1 VNMRTVLVI
10 DDDAAIVSALRLL
23 FELRDIQTLAA
34 DGPRAGLD
42 SLATIA
48 VDLVIADMNFTA
60 DTTSGAEGV
69 VLFRAIRDRY
79 PDLPIIL
86 LTGWG
91 DFEAAVSLIKAGAA
105 DYVTKPWDDAKL
117 LASVENLLELAEM
130 AAAQAERQR
139 EDLRRRKEL
148 TERYALGGL
157 IFVSDTMQRVV
168 ELACRVSR
176 AEAPVLI
183 TGPNGSGKERI
194 AEILHANS
202 DVKDGP
208 WVAVNCGA
216 LPAELIE
223 AELFGVEAGAF
234 TGAHRTRV
242 GRFEAAD
249 GGTIFLDEIGNLP
262 LAGQMKLLRVIEGGK
277 FERVGSNATR
287 AVKVR
292 IISATNADL
301 PSMIREGSFRQD
313 LYYRINVVEIAVPRL
328 AERRADILPI
338 AESLLGPGM
347 KLSEGARAALESYSW
362 PGNVRELR
370 NVLERAKL
378 LCREAL
384 VTAEDLG
391 LLAPIRRTRAG
402 DDISKESIEEALKA
416 SGGMILYAAQALGL
430 SRQALYRRMDRLG
443 MRP

>member
-1 VNMRTVLVI
+1 MS
-10 DDDAAIVSALRLL
+10 AI
-23 FELRDIQTLAA
+23 
-34 DGPRAGLD
+34 
-42 SLATIA
+42 
-48 VDLVIADMNFTA
+48 DLVIADMNFTA
-60 DTTSGAEGV
+60 DTTSGAEGAL
-69 VLFRAIRDRY
+69 LFRAIRDQY

-91 DFEAAVSLIKAGAA
+91 DFESAVSLVKAGAA

-130 AAAQAERQR
+130 AAVQALRQS
-139 EDLRRRKEL
+139 ENLRRRKEL
-148 TERYALGGL
+148 TERYSLGGL
-157 IFVSDTMQRVV
+157 IFVSDMMQRVV
-168 ELACRVSR
+168 ELACRVAR

-242 GRFEAAD
+242 GRFEAAN

-262 LAGQMKLLRVIEGGK
+262 LAGQMKLLRVIETGK

-287 AVKVR
+287 ASKVR
-292 IISATNADL
+292 VISATNADL
-301 PSMIREGSFRQD
+301 PSMIREGSFRED

-328 AERRADILPI
+328 ADRRADILPI
-338 AESLLGPGM
+338 ADSLLGPGI
-347 KLSEGARAALESYSW
+347 KLSEGARAALEGYHW

-378 LCREAL
+378 LCREGL

-391 LLAPIRRTRAG
+391 LPAPVRRTRAG
-402 DDISKESIEEALKA
+402 DEISKESIEEALKA

>member
-1 VNMRTVLVI
+1 MRTVLVI

-23 FELRDIQTLAA
+23 FELRDIQTLSA
-34 DGPRAGLD
+34 DSPQAGLD
-42 SLATIA
+42 SLAMSA
-48 VDLVIADMNFTA
+48 ADLVIADMNFTA

-69 VLFRAIRDRY
+69 VLYRAIRDRY

-91 DFEAAVSLIKAGAA
+91 DFEAAVSLVKAGAA

-117 LASVENLLELAEM
+117 LASVENLLELAEI

-148 TERYALGGL
+148 TERYTLGGL

-202 DVKDGP
+202 DVKGGP

-338 AESLLGPGM
+338 AESLLGPAM
-347 KLSEGARAALESYSW
+347 KLSEGARAALESYPW

-370 NVLERAKL
+370 NVLERARL

-391 LLAPIRRTRAG
+391 LPAAIRRARAG
-402 DDISKESIEEALKA
+402 DDISKDSIEEALKA

>member
-1 VNMRTVLVI
+1 
-10 DDDAAIVSALRLL
+10 
-23 FELRDIQTLAA
+23 
-34 DGPRAGLD
+34 
-42 SLATIA
+42 
-48 VDLVIADMNFTA
+48 
-60 DTTSGAEGV
+60 
-69 VLFRAIRDRY
+69 
-79 PDLPIIL
+79 
-86 LTGWG
+86 
-91 DFEAAVSLIKAGAA
+91 
-105 DYVTKPWDDAKL
+105 
-117 LASVENLLELAEM
+117 
-130 AAAQAERQR
+130 
-139 EDLRRRKEL
+139 
-148 TERYALGGL
+148 
-157 IFVSDTMQRVV
+157 
-168 ELACRVSR
+168 VSR

-338 AESLLGPGM
+338 TETFLGPGM
-347 KLSEGARAALESYSW
+347 KLSEDARAALESYSW

-391 LLAPIRRTRAG
+391 LPAVLRRTRVG

>member
-1 VNMRTVLVI
+1 MRTVLVI

-23 FELRDIQTLAA
+23 FELRDIQTLSA
-34 DGPRAGLD
+34 DNPQAGLD
-42 SLATIA
+42 SLAMSA
-48 VDLVIADMNFTA
+48 ADLVIADMNFTA
-60 DTTSGAEGV
+60 DTTSGAEGA

-91 DFEAAVSLIKAGAA
+91 DFEAAVSLVKAGAA
-105 DYVTKPWDDAKL
+105 DYVTKPWDDTKL

-148 TERYALGGL
+148 TERYTLGGL

-168 ELACRVSR
+168 DLACRVSR

-338 AESLLGPGM
+338 AESLLGPAM
-347 KLSEGARAALESYSW
+347 KLSEGARAALESYPW

-370 NVLERAKL
+370 NVLERARL

-391 LLAPIRRTRAG
+391 LPAVLRRTRVG

-443 MRP
+443 LRP

>member
-1 VNMRTVLVI
+1 MRTVLVI

-23 FELRDIQTLAA
+23 FELRDIQTLSA
-34 DGPRAGLD
+34 DHPQAGLE
-42 SLATIA
+42 SLALSA
-48 VDLVIADMNFTA
+48 ADLVIADMNFTA
-60 DTTSGAEGV
+60 DTTSGAEGA

-91 DFEAAVSLIKAGAA
+91 DFEAAVSLVKAGAA

-130 AAAQAERQR
+130 SAAQAERQR

-216 LPAELIE
+216 LPSELIE

-262 LAGQMKLLRVIEGGK
+262 LAGQMKLLRVIESGK

-287 AVKVR
+287 AAKVR
-292 IISATNADL
+292 VISATNADL
-301 PSMIREGSFRQD
+301 PSMIREGSFRED

-347 KLSEGARAALESYSW
+347 RLSEAARAALESYHW

-391 LLAPIRRTRAG
+391 LPAVLRRTRVG

>member
-1 VNMRTVLVI
+1 MRTVLVI

-23 FELRDIQTLAA
+23 FELRDIQTLSA
-34 DGPRAGLD
+34 DSPQAGLD
-42 SLATIA
+42 SLAISA

-60 DTTSGAEGV
+60 DTTSGADGV

-91 DFEAAVSLIKAGAA
+91 DFESAVSLVKAGAA

-139 EDLRRRKEL
+139 EDLRRRKEI
-148 TERYALGGL
+148 TERYTLGGL

-277 FERVGSNATR
+277 FERVGSNTTR

-338 AESLLGPGM
+338 AESFLGPAM
-347 KLSEGARAALESYSW
+347 KLSEGARAALESYPW

-370 NVLERAKL
+370 NVLERARL

-391 LLAPIRRTRAG
+391 LPVPIRRTRAG
-402 DDISKESIEEALKA
+402 DDISKESIDEALKA

>member
-1 VNMRTVLVI
+1 MSLV
-10 DDDAAIVSALRLL
+10 
-23 FELRDIQTLAA
+23 
-34 DGPRAGLD
+34 
-42 SLATIA
+42 
-48 VDLVIADMNFTA
+48 
-60 DTTSGAEGV
+60 
-69 VLFRAIRDRY
+69 
-79 PDLPIIL
+79 
-86 LTGWG
+86 
-91 DFEAAVSLIKAGAA
+91 KAGAA
-105 DYVTKPWDDAKL
+105 DYGTEPWDDAKL

-130 AAAQAERQR
+130 TTIQSQRQR
-139 EDLRRRKEL
+139 ENQRRRQEL
-148 TERYALGGL
+148 TARYALGGL
-157 IFVSDTMQRVV
+157 IFVSDMMQRVV
-168 ELACRVSR
+168 ELACRVAR
-176 AEAPVLI
+176 ARAPVLI

-202 DVKDGP
+202 EVKDGP

-262 LAGQMKLLRVIEGGK
+262 LAGQMKLLRVIESGK

-287 AVKVR
+287 AAKVR
-292 IISATNADL
+292 VVSATNADL
-301 PSMIREGSFRQD
+301 PSMIREGSFRED

-338 AESLLGPGM
+338 AESVLGPGT
-347 KLSEGARAALESYSW
+347 KLSDGARSALESYHW

-378 LCREAL
+378 LCREGV

-391 LLAPIRRTRAG
+391 LPAAIRRTRVG
-402 DDISKESIEEALKA
+402 DDISVNRSKRRS
-416 SGGMILYAAQALGL
+416 
-430 SRQALYRRMDRLG
+430 SRQAA
-443 MRP
+443 

>member
-1 VNMRTVLVI
+1 MRTVLVI

-23 FELRDIQTLAA
+23 FELRDIQTLSA
-34 DGPRAGLD
+34 DSPQAGLD
-42 SLATIA
+42 SLARSA
-48 VDLVIADMNFTA
+48 ADLVIADMNFTA

-91 DFEAAVSLIKAGAA
+91 DFESAVSLVKAGAA

-157 IFVSDTMQRVV
+157 IFVSDSMQRVV

-262 LAGQMKLLRVIEGGK
+262 LAGQMKLLRVIESGK

-287 AVKVR
+287 AAKVR
-292 IISATNADL
+292 VISATNADL

-347 KLSEGARAALESYSW
+347 RLGEAAKAALESYHW

-391 LLAPIRRTRAG
+391 LPAVLRRTRVG

>member
-1 VNMRTVLVI
+1 MRTVLVI

-23 FELRDIQTLAA
+23 LELRDIQTLSA
-34 DGPRAGLD
+34 DSPQAGLD
-42 SLATIA
+42 SLAMSA
-48 VDLVIADMNFTA
+48 ADLVIADMNFTA

-69 VLFRAIRDRY
+69 VLFRAIRDRF

-91 DFEAAVSLIKAGAA
+91 DFESAVSLVKAGAA
-105 DYVTKPWDDAKL
+105 DYMTKPWDDARL

-130 AAAQAERQR
+130 AATQAERQR

-157 IFVSDTMQRVV
+157 IFVSDMMQRVV

-176 AEAPVLI
+176 AQVPVLI

-216 LPAELIE
+216 LPSELIE

-262 LAGQMKLLRVIEGGK
+262 LAGQMKLLRVIESGK

-287 AVKVR
+287 AAKVR
-292 IISATNADL
+292 VISATNADL
-301 PSMIREGSFRQD
+301 PSMIREGSFRED

-338 AESLLGPGM
+338 AESLLEPEM
-347 KLSEGARAALESYSW
+347 RLSESARAALEGYSW

-378 LCREAL
+378 LRREAL
-384 VTAEDLG
+384 VTADDLG
-391 LLAPIRRTRAG
+391 LPAPVRRTRVG

-416 SGGMILYAAQALGL
+416 CGGMILYAAQALGL

>member
-1 VNMRTVLVI
+1 MRTVLVI

-23 FELRDIQTLAA
+23 FELRDIQTLSA
-34 DGPRAGLD
+34 DSPEAGLD
-42 SLATIA
+42 SLAIGA

-91 DFEAAVSLIKAGAA
+91 DFESAVSLVKAGAA

-157 IFVSDTMQRVV
+157 IFVSDAMQRVV

-202 DVKDGP
+202 EVKNGP

-216 LPAELIE
+216 LPSELIE
-223 AELFGVEAGAF
+223 AELFGVEAGAS
-234 TGAHRTRV
+234 R
-242 GRFEAAD
+242 
-249 GGTIFLDEIGNLP
+249 
-262 LAGQMKLLRVIEGGK
+262 
-277 FERVGSNATR
+277 
-287 AVKVR
+287 
-292 IISATNADL
+292 
-301 PSMIREGSFRQD
+301 
-313 LYYRINVVEIAVPRL
+313 
-328 AERRADILPI
+328 
-338 AESLLGPGM
+338 
-347 KLSEGARAALESYSW
+347 
-362 PGNVRELR
+362 
-370 NVLERAKL
+370 
-378 LCREAL
+378 
-384 VTAEDLG
+384 
-391 LLAPIRRTRAG
+391 
-402 DDISKESIEEALKA
+402 
-416 SGGMILYAAQALGL
+416 SG
-430 SRQALYRRMDRLG
+430 
-443 MRP
+443 

>member
-1 VNMRTVLVI
+1 MRTVLVI

-23 FELRDIQTLAA
+23 FELRDIQTLSA
-34 DGPRAGLD
+34 DNPQAGLD
-42 SLATIA
+42 SLAMSAT
-48 VDLVIADMNFTA
+48 DLVIADMNFTA

-91 DFEAAVSLIKAGAA
+91 DFESAVSLVKAGAA

-148 TERYALGGL
+148 TERYTLGGL

-378 LCREAL
+378 LCQEAL

-391 LLAPIRRTRAG
+391 LPAPIRRARAG

>member
-1 VNMRTVLVI
+1 MRTVLVI

-23 FELRDIQTLAA
+23 FELRDIQTLSA
-34 DGPRAGLD
+34 DSPQAGLD
-42 SLATIA
+42 SLAMSA
-48 VDLVIADMNFTA
+48 ADLVIADMNFTA

-91 DFEAAVSLIKAGAA
+91 DFEAAVSLVKAGAA

-117 LASVENLLELAEM
+117 LASVENLLELAEI

-148 TERYALGGL
+148 TERYTLGGL

-338 AESLLGPGM
+338 AESLLGPAM
-347 KLSEGARAALESYSW
+347 KLSEGARAALESYPW

-370 NVLERAKL
+370 NVLERARL

-391 LLAPIRRTRAG
+391 LPAAIRRARAG
-402 DDISKESIEEALKA
+402 DDISKDSIEEALKA

>member
-1 VNMRTVLVI
+1 MRTVLVI

-23 FELRDIQTLAA
+23 FELRD
-34 DGPRAGLD
+34 
-42 SLATIA
+42 
-48 VDLVIADMNFTA
+48 
-60 DTTSGAEGV
+60 
-69 VLFRAIRDRY
+69 RY

-91 DFEAAVSLIKAGAA
+91 DFESAVSLVKAGAA

-117 LASVENLLELAEM
+117 LASVENLLELAEI

-139 EDLRRRKEL
+139 EDRRRRKEL

-287 AVKVR
+287 AVRVR

-338 AESLLGPGM
+338 TESFLGPGM
-347 KLSEGARAALESYSW
+347 KLSEGARAALESYHW

-391 LLAPIRRTRAG
+391 LPVPVRRTRVG
-402 DDISKESIEEALKA
+402 DDISKESIEEALNA

>member
-1 VNMRTVLVI
+1 MRTVLVI
-10 DDDAAIVSALRLL
+10 DDDSAIVSALRLL
-23 FELRDIQTLAA
+23 LELRDIQTLSA

-42 SLATIA
+42 SLGMSA

-91 DFEAAVSLIKAGAA
+91 DFESAVSLVKAGAA
-105 DYVTKPWDDAKL
+105 DYVTKPWDDGKL

-202 DVKDGP
+202 DVKGGP

-216 LPAELIE
+216 LPSELIE

-242 GRFEAAD
+242 GRFESAA

-262 LAGQMKLLRVIEGGK
+262 LAGQMKLLRVLESGK

-287 AVKVR
+287 AAKVR
-292 IISATNADL
+292 VISATNADL
-301 PSMIREGSFRQD
+301 PSMIREGSFRED

-328 AERRADILPI
+328 ADRRADILPI
-338 AESLLGPGM
+338 AESLLGPEL
-347 KLSEGARAALESYSW
+347 KLSESARAALEGYSW

-391 LLAPIRRTRAG
+391 LPAVLRRTRIG

>member
-1 VNMRTVLVI
+1 MRTVLVV
-10 DDDAAIVSALRLL
+10 DDDAAIVSALSLL
-23 FELRDIQTLAA
+23 FELRDIHTLSA
-34 DGPRAGLD
+34 GSPQAGLD
-42 SLATIA
+42 SLAVSP
-48 VDLVIADMNFTA
+48 VDLVVADMNFTA
-60 DTTSGAEGV
+60 DTTSGAEGAA
-69 VLFRAIRDRY
+69 LFRAIRDQY

-91 DFEAAVSLIKAGAA
+91 DFQSAVSLVKAGAA

-130 AAAQAERQR
+130 ATAQAQRQR
-139 EDLRRRKEL
+139 EDSRRRKEL

-157 IFVSDTMQRVV
+157 VFVSDMMQRVV

-242 GRFEAAD
+242 GRFEAAN

-262 LAGQMKLLRVIEGGK
+262 LAGQMKLLRVIESGK

-287 AVKVR
+287 AAKVR
-292 IISATNADL
+292 VISATNADL
-301 PSMIREGSFRQD
+301 PAMIREGTFRED
-313 LYYRINVVEIAVPRL
+313 LYYRINVVEIVVPRL
-328 AERRADILPI
+328 ADRRADIFPI
-338 AESLLGPGM
+338 AESLLGPDT
-347 KLSEGARAALESYSW
+347 KLSEDARVALESYHW

-370 NVLERAKL
+370 NALERAKL
-378 LCREAL
+378 LCREAR

-391 LLAPIRRTRAG
+391 LPTPVRRTRAG
-402 DDISKESIEEALKA
+402 DEISKESIEEALQA

>member
-1 VNMRTVLVI
+1 MRTVLVI

-23 FELRDIQTLAA
+23 FELRDIQTLGANS
-34 DGPRAGLD
+34 PQAGLD
-42 SLATIA
+42 SLAVSA

-91 DFEAAVSLIKAGAA
+91 DFESAVSLVKAGAA

-157 IFVSDTMQRVV
+157 IFVSDMMQRVV

-183 TGPNGSGKERI
+183 TGPNGCGKERI

-202 DVKDGP
+202 DVKNGP

-242 GRFEAAD
+242 GRFEAAN

-262 LAGQMKLLRVIEGGK
+262 LAGQMKLLRVIESGK

-287 AVKVR
+287 AAKVR

-301 PSMIREGSFRQD
+301 PSMIREGSFRED

-347 KLSEGARAALESYSW
+347 RLSEAARGALESYHW

-391 LLAPIRRTRAG
+391 LPAVLRRTRVG

>member
-1 VNMRTVLVI
+1 MRTVLVI

-23 FELRDIQTLAA
+23 FELRDIQTLSA
-34 DGPRAGLD
+34 DSPQTGLD
-42 SLATIA
+42 SLAMSA

-91 DFEAAVSLIKAGAA
+91 DFESAVSLVKAGAA

-157 IFVSDTMQRVV
+157 IFVSDAMQRVV

-202 DVKDGP
+202 EVKNGP

-216 LPAELIE
+216 LPSELIE

-262 LAGQMKLLRVIEGGK
+262 LAGQMKLLRVIESGK

-287 AVKVR
+287 AAKVR

-301 PSMIREGSFRQD
+301 PSMIREGSFRED
-313 LYYRINVVEIAVPRL
+313 LYYRINVIEIAIPRL

-338 AESLLGPGM
+338 AESLLGPEL
-347 KLSEGARAALESYSW
+347 KLSDSARAALEGYSW

-378 LCREAL
+378 LCREAR
-384 VTAEDLG
+384 VSTEDLG
-391 LLAPIRRTRAG
+391 LPAVLRRTRVG
-402 DDISKESIEEALKA
+402 DDLSKESIEEALKA

>member
-1 VNMRTVLVI
+1 MRTVLVI

-23 FELRDIQTLAA
+23 FELRDIQTLCA
-34 DGPRAGLD
+34 DSPQAGLD
-42 SLATIA
+42 SLAMSTA
-48 VDLVIADMNFTA
+48 DLVIADMNFTA

-69 VLFRAIRDRY
+69 ALYRAIRDRY

-117 LASVENLLELAEM
+117 LASVENLLELAEL

-157 IFVSDTMQRVV
+157 IFVSDMMQRVV

-262 LAGQMKLLRVIEGGK
+262 LAGQMKLLRVIESGK

-287 AVKVR
+287 AAKVR
-292 IISATNADL
+292 VISATNADL
-301 PSMIREGSFRQD
+301 SSMIREGSFRQD

-347 KLSEGARAALESYSW
+347 RLSEAARAALESYHW

-391 LLAPIRRTRAG
+391 LPAPIRRPRVG

>member
-1 VNMRTVLVI
+1 MRTVLVI

-23 FELRDIQTLAA
+23 FELRDIQTLSA
-34 DGPRAGLD
+34 DSPQAGLD
-42 SLATIA
+42 SLAISA
-48 VDLVIADMNFTA
+48 IDLVIADMNFTA
-60 DTTSGAEGV
+60 DTTSGSEGV

-91 DFEAAVSLIKAGAA
+91 DFESAVSLVKAGAA
-105 DYVTKPWDDAKL
+105 DYVTKPWDDSKL
-117 LASVENLLELAEM
+117 LASIENLLELAEM

-176 AEAPVLI
+176 AEAPILI

-313 LYYRINVVEIAVPRL
+313 LYYRINVVEIAIPRL

-338 AESLLGPGM
+338 AESLLGPAM
-347 KLSEGARAALESYSW
+347 KLSECARAALESYPW

-370 NVLERAKL
+370 NVLERARL

-391 LLAPIRRTRAG
+391 LPAAIRRTRAG

>member
-1 VNMRTVLVI
+1 MRTVLVI
-10 DDDAAIVSALRLL
+10 DDDAAIVSALCLL
-23 FELRDIQTLAA
+23 FELRDIQTLSV
-34 DGPRAGLD
+34 DSPQAGLD
-42 SLATIA
+42 SLAVNA

-69 VLFRAIRDRY
+69 ALFRAIRDRY

-91 DFEAAVSLIKAGAA
+91 DFESAVSLVKAGAA

-117 LASVENLLELAEM
+117 LTTVENLLELAEM
-130 AAAQAERQR
+130 AAAQTERQR
-139 EDLRRRKEL
+139 DDLRRRKEL
-148 TERYALGGL
+148 TERYALSGL

-194 AEILHANS
+194 AEIVHANS

-262 LAGQMKLLRVIEGGK
+262 LAGQMKLLRVIESGK
-277 FERVGSNATR
+277 FERVGSNTTR
-287 AVKVR
+287 AAKVR
-292 IISATNADL
+292 VISATNADL
-301 PSMIREGSFRQD
+301 PSMIREGSFRED

-328 AERRADILPI
+328 AERREDILPI

-347 KLSEGARAALESYSW
+347 KLSEGARAALESYHW

-391 LLAPIRRTRAG
+391 LPAVLRRTRVG

>member
-1 VNMRTVLVI
+1 MRTVLVI

-91 DFEAAVSLIKAGAA
+91 DFESAVSLVKAGAA

-242 GRFEAAD
+242 GRFEAAN

-262 LAGQMKLLRVIEGGK
+262 LAGQVKLLRVIESGK
-277 FERVGSNATR
+277 FERVGSNTTR
-287 AVKVR
+287 AAKVR
-292 IISATNADL
+292 VISATNADL
-301 PSMIREGSFRQD
+301 PSMIREGSFRED

-347 KLSEGARAALESYSW
+347 KLSEGAKAALESYHW

-391 LLAPIRRTRAG
+391 LPAVLRRTRVG

-416 SGGMILYAAQALGL
+416 SGGMILYAAQALAL

>member
-1 VNMRTVLVI
+1 MRTVLVI

-23 FELRDIQTLAA
+23 FELRDIQTLSA
-34 DGPRAGLD
+34 DSPQTGLD
-42 SLATIA
+42 SLAMSA
-48 VDLVIADMNFTA
+48 ADLVIADMNFTA

-91 DFEAAVSLIKAGAA
+91 DFESAVSLVKAGAA

-157 IFVSDTMQRVV
+157 IFVSDAMQRVV

-202 DVKDGP
+202 EVKNGP

-216 LPAELIE
+216 LPSELIE

-262 LAGQMKLLRVIEGGK
+262 LAGQMKLLRVIESGK

-287 AVKVR
+287 AAKVR

-301 PSMIREGSFRQD
+301 PSMIREGSFRED
-313 LYYRINVVEIAVPRL
+313 LYYRINVIEIAIPRL

-338 AESLLGPGM
+338 AESLLGPEL
-347 KLSEGARAALESYSW
+347 KLSDSARAALEGYSW

-378 LCREAL
+378 LCREAR
-384 VTAEDLG
+384 VSAEDLG
-391 LLAPIRRTRAG
+391 LPAVLRRTRVG
-402 DDISKESIEEALKA
+402 DDLSKESIEEALKA

>member
-1 VNMRTVLVI
+1 MRTVLVI

-91 DFEAAVSLIKAGAA
+91 DFESAVSLVKAGAA

-234 TGAHRTRV
+234 TGAHRTRL

-262 LAGQMKLLRVIEGGK
+262 LAGQMKLLRVIESGK

-287 AVKVR
+287 SVKVR

-347 KLSEGARAALESYSW
+347 KLSEGARAALESYPW

-391 LLAPIRRTRAG
+391 LPAVQRRTRVG

>member
-1 VNMRTVLVI
+1 VRTVLVI
-10 DDDAAIVSALRLL
+10 DDDAAIASALRLL
-23 FELRDIQTLAA
+23 FELRDIQTLSA
-34 DGPRAGLD
+34 DSPQAGLD
-42 SLATIA
+42 SLATSA
-48 VDLVIADMNFTA
+48 ADLVIADMNFTA
-60 DTTSGAEGV
+60 DTTSGAEGA

-91 DFEAAVSLIKAGAA
+91 DFEAAVSLVKAGAA

-148 TERYALGGL
+148 TERYTLGGL

-292 IISATNADL
+292 IVSATNADL
-301 PSMIREGSFRQD
+301 PSMIREGTFRQD

-328 AERRADILPI
+328 AERRADIMPI

-347 KLSEGARAALESYSW
+347 RLSEAARAALESYHW

-391 LLAPIRRTRAG
+391 LPAVVRRTRVG

>member
-1 VNMRTVLVI
+1 MRTVLVI

-23 FELRDIQTLAA
+23 FELRDIQTLSA
-34 DGPRAGLD
+34 DSPQAGLD
-42 SLATIA
+42 SLAMSA
-48 VDLVIADMNFTA
+48 ADLVIADMNFTA
-60 DTTSGAEGV
+60 DTTSGAEGA

-91 DFEAAVSLIKAGAA
+91 DFEAAVSLVKAGAA

-139 EDLRRRKEL
+139 EGLRRRKEL
-148 TERYALGGL
+148 TERYTLGGL

-338 AESLLGPGM
+338 AESLLGPAM
-347 KLSEGARAALESYSW
+347 KLSEGARAALESYPW

-370 NVLERAKL
+370 NVLERARL

-391 LLAPIRRTRAG
+391 LPAAIRRTRAG
-402 DDISKESIEEALKA
+402 DDISKDSIEEALKA

>member
-1 VNMRTVLVI
+1 MRTVLVI
-10 DDDAAIVSALRLL
+10 DDDAAIASALRLL
-23 FELRDIQTLAA
+23 FELRDIQTLSA
-34 DGPRAGLD
+34 DSPQAGLD
-42 SLATIA
+42 SLATSA
-48 VDLVIADMNFTA
+48 ADLVIADMNFTA
-60 DTTSGAEGV
+60 DTTSGAEGA

-91 DFEAAVSLIKAGAA
+91 DFEAAVSLVKAGAA

-148 TERYALGGL
+148 TERYTLGGL

-292 IISATNADL
+292 IVSATNADL
-301 PSMIREGSFRQD
+301 PSMIREGTFRQD

-328 AERRADILPI
+328 AERRADIMPI

-347 KLSEGARAALESYSW
+347 RLSEAARAALESYHW

-391 LLAPIRRTRAG
+391 LPAVVRRTRVG

>member
-1 VNMRTVLVI
+1 MRTVLVI

>member
-1 VNMRTVLVI
+1 MRTVLVI

-23 FELRDIQTLAA
+23 FELRDIQTLCA
-34 DGPRAGLD
+34 DSPQSGLD
-42 SLATIA
+42 SLTMSA

-91 DFEAAVSLIKAGAA
+91 DFESAVSLVKAGAA

-183 TGPNGSGKERI
+183 TGPNGCGKERI

-202 DVKDGP
+202 DVRDGP

-242 GRFEAAD
+242 GRFEAAN

-262 LAGQMKLLRVIEGGK
+262 LAGQMKLLRVIESGK
-277 FERVGSNATR
+277 FERLGSNATR
-287 AVKVR
+287 AAKVR

-301 PSMIREGSFRQD
+301 PSMIREGEFRED

-328 AERRADILPI
+328 VERRADILPI
-338 AESLLGPGM
+338 AESLLRPGM
-347 KLSEGARAALESYSW
+347 KLSEGARAALESYPW

-378 LCREAL
+378 LCREAV
-384 VTAEDLG
+384 VTAQDLG
-391 LLAPIRRTRAG
+391 LPTPIRRTRAG
-402 DDISKESIEEALKA
+402 DDISKEAIEAALKS
-416 SGGMILYAAQALGL
+416 SGGMILYAAQTLGL

>member
-1 VNMRTVLVI
+1 MRTVLVI

-23 FELRDIQTLAA
+23 FELRDIQTLSA
-34 DGPRAGLD
+34 DSPQAGLD
-42 SLATIA
+42 SLEISAI
-48 VDLVIADMNFTA
+48 DLVIADMNFTA
-60 DTTSGAEGV
+60 DTTSGSEGV
-69 VLFRAIRDRY
+69 VLFRAIRGRY

-91 DFEAAVSLIKAGAA
+91 DFESAVSLVKAGAA
-105 DYVTKPWDDAKL
+105 DYVTKPWDDSKL

-176 AEAPVLI
+176 AQAPVLI

-338 AESLLGPGM
+338 AESLLGPAM
-347 KLSEGARAALESYSW
+347 KLSEGARAALESYPW

-370 NVLERAKL
+370 NVLERARL

-391 LLAPIRRTRAG
+391 LPAAIRRTRAG

>member
-1 VNMRTVLVI
+1 MRTVLVI

-23 FELRDIQTLAA
+23 FELRDIQTLGANS
-34 DGPRAGLD
+34 PQAGLD
-42 SLATIA
+42 SLAVSA

-69 VLFRAIRDRY
+69 VLFRAIRDRC

-91 DFEAAVSLIKAGAA
+91 DFESAVSLVKAGAA

-157 IFVSDTMQRVV
+157 IFVSDMMQRVV

-183 TGPNGSGKERI
+183 TGPNGCGKERI

-202 DVKDGP
+202 DVKNGP

-242 GRFEAAD
+242 GRFEAAN

-262 LAGQMKLLRVIEGGK
+262 LAGQMKLLRVIESGK

-287 AVKVR
+287 AAKVR

-301 PSMIREGSFRQD
+301 SSMIREGSFRED
-313 LYYRINVVEIAVPRL
+313 LYYRINVVEIAIPRL

-347 KLSEGARAALESYSW
+347 KLSEGARAALENYPW

-378 LCREAL
+378 LCREAV

-391 LLAPIRRTRAG
+391 LPAPIRRTRAG
-402 DDISKESIEEALKA
+402 DDISKEAIEAALKS

>member
-48 VDLVIADMNFTA
+48 IDLVIADMNFTA

-91 DFEAAVSLIKAGAA
+91 DFESAVSLVKAGAA

-242 GRFEAAD
+242 GRFEAAN

-262 LAGQMKLLRVIEGGK
+262 LAGQVKLLRVIESGK

-287 AVKVR
+287 AAKVR
-292 IISATNADL
+292 VISATNADL
-301 PSMIREGSFRQD
+301 PSMIREGSFRED

-338 AESLLGPGM
+338 AESLLGPRM
-347 KLSEGARAALESYSW
+347 KLSEGARAALESYHW

-391 LLAPIRRTRAG
+391 LPAALRRTRVG

>member
-1 VNMRTVLVI
+1 MRTVLVI

-23 FELRDIQTLAA
+23 FELRDIQTLSA
-34 DGPRAGLD
+34 DSPQAGLD
-42 SLATIA
+42 SLAISA
-48 VDLVIADMNFTA
+48 IDLVIADMNFTA
-60 DTTSGAEGV
+60 DTTSGSEGV
-69 VLFRAIRDRY
+69 VLFRAIRGRY

-91 DFEAAVSLIKAGAA
+91 DFESAVSLVKAGAA
-105 DYVTKPWDDAKL
+105 DYVTKPWDDSKL

-338 AESLLGPGM
+338 AESLLGPAM
-347 KLSEGARAALESYSW
+347 KLSEGARAALESYPW

-370 NVLERAKL
+370 NVLERARL

-391 LLAPIRRTRAG
+391 LPAAIRRTRAG

>member
-1 VNMRTVLVI
+1 MRTVLVI

-23 FELRDIQTLAA
+23 FELRDIQTLSA
-34 DGPRAGLD
+34 DNPRAGLD
-42 SLATIA
+42 SLAVSA
-48 VDLVIADMNFTA
+48 ADLVIADMNFTA

-69 VLFRAIRDRY
+69 VLYRAIRDRY

-91 DFEAAVSLIKAGAA
+91 DFEAAVSLVKAGAA

-148 TERYALGGL
+148 TERYTLGGL
-157 IFVSDTMQRVV
+157 IFVSDSMQRVV

-338 AESLLGPGM
+338 TESLLGPGM
-347 KLSEGARAALESYSW
+347 RLSEAARAALESYHW

-384 VTAEDLG
+384 VTAEHLG
-391 LLAPIRRTRAG
+391 LPAPVRRTRVG
-402 DDISKESIEEALKA
+402 DDISRESIEEALKA
-416 SGGMILYAAQALGL
+416 SGGTIMYAAQALGL

>member
-1 VNMRTVLVI
+1 MRTVLVI

-23 FELRDIQTLAA
+23 LELRDIQTLSA
-34 DGPRAGLD
+34 DSPQAGLD
-42 SLATIA
+42 SLAISA

-91 DFEAAVSLIKAGAA
+91 DFESAVSLVKAGAA

-117 LASVENLLELAEM
+117 LAGVENLLELAEM

-139 EDLRRRKEL
+139 ENLRRRKEL
-148 TERYALGGL
+148 TDRYALGGL
-157 IFVSDTMQRVV
+157 IFVSDAMQRVV
-168 ELACRVSR
+168 ELSCRVSR

-242 GRFEAAD
+242 GRFEAAN

-262 LAGQMKLLRVIEGGK
+262 LAGQMKLLRVIESGK

-287 AVKVR
+287 AAKVR
-292 IISATNADL
+292 VISATNADL
-301 PSMIREGSFRQD
+301 PSMIRAGSFRQD

-347 KLSEGARAALESYSW
+347 RLSEGAKAALESYHW

-370 NVLERAKL
+370 NVLERARL

-391 LLAPIRRTRAG
+391 LPAVLRRTRVG
-402 DDISKESIEEALKA
+402 DDISKEVIEEALKA

-443 MRP
+443 MRA